1 MEPFNKHLGDNL
13 TSVAKG
19 DNLGM
24 VCDLEFE
31 AGSIF
36 VLNFFLTGAGLAP
49 VALLIY
55 FYMKTQGLRTLDM
68 G

>member
-24 VCDLEFE
+24 VNDLEFE

-36 VLNFFLTGAGLAP
+36 VLIFFLTGTGLAP

>member
-24 VCDLEFE
+24 VNDLEFE

-36 VLNFFLTGAGLAP
+36 VLNFFPTGAGLAP